1 MRGSRG
7 PRQPGGGKQI
17 AGPRHPKHG
26 KPQGRFPSPS
36 SRVRGEGEGG
46 LRPPSFKQERDAKHR
61 YGEGAYPQA
70 QTRGKAPSPDRLRS
84 AHAVDLSPQAGRGE
98 GGVQNVAVTADEGGM
113 RVDRFLEARFPG
125 LSFSHI
131 QRVIR
136 KGEVRVNGKRTQP
149 KNRLEAGQTLRIP
162 PLRLEQP
169 KTARGGERSRR
180 KNPRL
185 PRIDHAFRRR
195 RRARAQQADGARGA
209 GRFRHHASPRR
220 HARGVARRARPAP
233 AAGAPARQGHRRLS
247 PRRQD
252 ALCRGGA
259 GENLPLALGAQ
270 DLLGAGRRRAE
281 AAAGPHLDLS
291 RQGGARGGIAS
302 CASRA
307 TARRAPATR

>member
-1 MRGSRG
+1 MREAQARPNQSSLGRRPTAAHP
-7 PRQPGGGKQI
+7 PRACCTRRSKA
-17 AGPRHPKHG
+17 AGDQK
-26 KPQGRFPSPS
+26 
-36 SRVRGEGEGG
+36 V
-46 LRPPSFKQERDAKHR
+46 
-61 YGEGAYPQA
+61 
-70 QTRGKAPSPDRLRS
+70 APLQV
-84 AHAVDLSPQAGRGE
+84 AT
-98 GGVQNVAVTADEGGM
+98 GVQNVAVTADEAGM

-162 PLRLEQP
+162 PLRLDQP
-169 KTARGGERSRR
+169 RPRAAGSEAEEKTRAV
-180 KNPRL
+180 
-185 PRIDHAFRRR
+185 PRIDHALRRR

-209 GRFRHHASPRR
+209 GRLRHYAPSRR
-220 HARGVARRARPAP
+220 HARGLARRAWPAP

-247 PRRQD
+247 ARRQD
-252 ALCRGGA
+252 ALRRGRS

-281 AAAGPHLDLS
+281 SRRRAAS
-291 RQGGARGGIAS
+291 RPFSPRRSARRSRS

-307 TARRAPATR
+307 TARRAPATP